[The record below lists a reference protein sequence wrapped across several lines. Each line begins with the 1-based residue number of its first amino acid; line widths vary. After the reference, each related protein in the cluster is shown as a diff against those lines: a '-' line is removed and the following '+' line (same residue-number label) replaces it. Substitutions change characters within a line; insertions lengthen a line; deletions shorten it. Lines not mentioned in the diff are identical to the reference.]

1 MRAIQKE
8 GIPSLSADDPAG
20 FPRKFSEASAQAAQY
35 KVAELPSA
43 VLIDRMET
51 VDVEG
56 NCIHRGVPVDLIEAS
71 CIPEEIISVQKS
83 CQLVSFRMP
92 YQVAVLRQFDTFGN
106 TGFHDIDIRIS
117 DETEIE

>member
-1 MRAIQKE
+1 MILLLE
-8 GIPSLSADDPAG
+8 N
-20 FPRKFSEASAQAAQY
+20 
-35 KVAELPSA
+35 PSA
-43 VLIDRMET
+43 AIPYRFD
-51 VDVEG
+51 
-56 NCIHRGVPVDLIEAS
+56 IEAS
-71 CIPEEIISVQKS
+71 CILEEIISVQKP